1 VLATQ
6 MSAVAFLVT
15 TGTLAAVV
23 TLPLW
28 LAALS

>member
-1 VLATQ
+1 
-6 MSAVAFLVT
+6 MSAHGRSVAFLVT

-28 LAALS
+28 LAAVR